1 MTPRRS
7 LMFLVAGV
15 IPHLLFNGCPKAAL
29 ETKVGMVAQA
39 VLTLTKELYTKAT
52 AQRLGLK
59 CNGI

>member
-1 MTPRRS
+1 
-7 LMFLVAGV
+7 MFLVAGV